1 MWELTPVACRAA
13 WCGAPLQVSDGLVA
27 AVDRRRSL
35 MEDLKQPGRRQAAET
50 MAIQVQWHQT
60 CLPILPAPEAAHLL
74 GLQDLKQPGRQQTAW
89 PSRCIAGHDAHQKCP
104 ALFMQYTPHRVLCVQ
119 LDTKLKS

>member
-1 MWELTPVACRAA
+1 MWELNTVACRAA

-50 MAIQVQWHQT
+50 IAIQVQ
-60 CLPILPAPEAAHLL
+60 
-74 GLQDLKQPGRQQTAW
+74 
-89 PSRCIAGHDAHQKCP
+89 
-104 ALFMQYTPHRVLCVQ
+104 
-119 LDTKLKS
+119 